1 MILFIKILTICTL
14 AVIVYQDLKDRE
26 VYGFIFPVLIGLF
39 GFLHYQNTTHITF
52 LYAILMNIAVL
63 IVIMGLLYLY
73 TLIRLKKSFFKEVF
87 GWGDLLFFI
96 ALAVGFPT
104 VTFVILFVF
113 SLIFSLL
120 VWLVIKKKAKYNT
133 VPLAGYMA
141 VFLGM
146 VFITNWIT
154 NALTLYL
161 I

>member
-1 MILFIKILTICTL
+1 M
-14 AVIVYQDLKDRE
+14 IVYQDLKDRE
-26 VYGFIFPVLIGLF
+26 VYGFIFPILIGLL
-39 GFLHYQNTTHITF
+39 GFLHYQNSTQITF
-52 LYAILMNIAVL
+52 LYAILMNVAVL

-73 TLIRLKKSFFKEVF
+73 TLIRLKLSFFREVF
-87 GWGDLLFFI
+87 GWGDLLFFM

-104 VTFVILFVF
+104 ITFVILFAF

-120 VWLVIKKKAKYNT
+120 VWLVFKKKAKYNT

-141 VFLGM
+141 MFLG
-146 VFITNWIT
+146 VIFITNWIT